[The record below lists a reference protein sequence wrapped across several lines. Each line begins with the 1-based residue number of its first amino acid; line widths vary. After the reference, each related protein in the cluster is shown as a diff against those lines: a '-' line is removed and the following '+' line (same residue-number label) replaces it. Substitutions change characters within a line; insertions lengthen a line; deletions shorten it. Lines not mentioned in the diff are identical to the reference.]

1 MNNKSIDGL
10 QRRSV
15 KNTGS
20 KITVRH
26 ASAAPKKKP
35 ATKKIVVSSPKKKR
49 SLEVPDKK
57 KDLKELIAENDA
69 LEAASTREDAVKDFL
84 EEVRDSDPTDL
95 AELPKKEK
103 MKEKPPKKSKKEK
116 IKKPK
121 KHKVLK
127 RVLLILLLLILAG
140 GAAVYFYFNDFI
152 AKVTDGGNLLGF
164 LFSDPDTPLKKDDQG
179 RTNIVIFGTEG
190 YNMDDPNYDG
200 GFLTDSMMLLSIDQD
215 SGDAKAVSLPR
226 DLKASYTCT
235 GTGKIN
241 EVYFCEYSK
250 NDGSEASRK
259 EYETRA
265 SNKLGEAFTEV
276 LGVDVHYHVHAN
288 WAAVIRIVDAIGGI
302 DVVFTSEGQTW
313 EGDETTIE
321 TTSKKGLRD
330 VNSHGKVY
338 IDYPNGQVIHLDG
351 AQALGVA
358 RVRNAYG
365 GYGASNGNFN
375 REVFQQRILEAI
387 VKKAKSKNL
396 TSDLVAV
403 MQIKDA
409 VGDNLRTDFK
419 DDEIKAVLKVA
430 SNVDFTNLETISL
443 YSTDDKPAA
452 LMRTG
457 TINGISYVLPTA
469 GVGNYTN
476 IKSYIKRKLSAEAFT
491 SENAQIA
498 VMNGTS
504 AYGIASKEKTELEN
518 SGYIV
523 SSTSNAPSDQSGFDG
538 VRVYQKN
545 AKMSQT
551 AEALKKFYNVD
562 IITEIPDSL
571 QSQGADFIVIIG
583 NGFSRNK

>member
-1 MNNKSIDGL
+1 MSNKSIDGL

-469 GVGNYTN
+469 GVGNYAN

>member
-1 MNNKSIDGL
+1 MSNKSIDGL

-26 ASAAPKKKP
+26 ASAVPKKKP

-276 LGVDVHYHVHAN
+276 LGVDIHYHVHAN

-469 GVGNYTN
+469 GVGNYAN